1 MSGLRFPRQRALAS
15 RRVNQGFTLVELIV
29 TMTILAIVSVG
40 IFGFIESSATGYVES
55 RDREALQS
63 QARFAVE
70 RLGRELRH
78 SVPNSMTVWDG
89 GSCLT
94 YTPIRYSGVYNQ
106 LEENTKTL
114 DVALSTEQTNWQ
126 DAVKGGDHRLV
137 FLPMTPSDLVGGAA
151 NSFAITGAS
160 GSTLTLDKLPAAEW
174 PAASPSQ
181 RVYLYSHSVTLCFDN
196 GELRRRVND
205 GATPKNVTLAQNI
218 ATGSRFN
225 LSGESLSSGNLINIY
240 YRFNQSGETSIYNQ
254 QVQVL
259 NAP

>member
-1 MSGLRFPRQRALAS
+1 MASLSRKQR
-15 RRVNQGFTLVELIV
+15 GFTLVELIV
-29 TMTILAIVSVG
+29 TLTILAIFSVG
-40 IFGFIESSATGYVES
+40 IFGFIETSATGYVES

-78 SVPNSMTVWDG
+78 AVPNSMTVWNG

-106 LEENTKTL
+106 REENVNTL
-114 DVALSTEQTNWQ
+114 DVALSTTQTNWQ
-126 DAVKGGDHRLV
+126 DTLKGGDHRLV
-137 FLPMTPSDLVGGAA
+137 FLPMTPSDLVSGAT

-160 GSTLTLDKLPAAEW
+160 GSKLTLDKSPVAEW
-174 PAASPSQ
+174 PPASPSK
-181 RVYLYSHSVTLCFDN
+181 RVYIYHHSVTLCFDN

-218 ATGSRFN
+218 AAGSRFN
-225 LSGESLSSGNLINIY
+225 LSDESLSSGNLINIY
-240 YRFNQSGETSIYNQ
+240 YRFTQSGETSVYNQ